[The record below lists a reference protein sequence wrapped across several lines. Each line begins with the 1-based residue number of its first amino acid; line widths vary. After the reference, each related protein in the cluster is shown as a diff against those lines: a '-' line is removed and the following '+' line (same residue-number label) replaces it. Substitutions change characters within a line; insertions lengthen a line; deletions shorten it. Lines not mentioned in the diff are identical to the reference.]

1 MKIRIELSEAS
12 IDAAVEQL
20 TAYREKLKRAGEEI
34 AEKLSQLGYQTAY
47 LIMNEH
53 IYSGDTIGSLN
64 VEEVGPAK
72 YILKAGSEALLF
84 FEFGAGINGGGHPLA
99 GEFGFGP
106 GTYPGKGHWN
116 NPHGWFYPTDDP
128 DLIVKY
134 GKDKQGLGHS
144 YGNPPHMPMYLASRE
159 MRDELLN
166 AAKEVMQ
173 RD

>member
-1 MKIRIELSEAS
+1 MKIRVELSDAS
-12 IDAAVEQL
+12 IDAAVAQL
-20 TAYREKLKRAGEEI
+20 TAYREKLNRVGNEI

-53 IYSGDTIGSLN
+53 IYSGDTIGSLT

-72 YILKAGSEALLF
+72 YILKAGSQALLF

-116 NPHGWFYPTDDP
+116 NPHGWFYETDDP

-134 GKDKQGLGHS
+134 GKDGQGLGHS

-166 AAKEVMQ
+166 VAKEVMQ
-173 RD
+173 R